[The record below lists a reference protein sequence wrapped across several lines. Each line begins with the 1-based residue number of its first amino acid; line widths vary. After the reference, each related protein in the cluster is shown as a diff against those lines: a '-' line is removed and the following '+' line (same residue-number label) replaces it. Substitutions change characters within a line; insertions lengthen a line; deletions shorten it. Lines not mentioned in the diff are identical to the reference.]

1 MSEETRALIEYVKTL
16 SEQERGTFVT
26 WLIID
31 LIKDISYYIVVGLV
45 VWALGRR
52 LIQAIMAGMREARR
66 DRA

>member
-16 SEQERGTFVT
+16 NEQERGTFVT

-31 LIKDISYYIVVGLV
+31 LIKDVSYYIVVGLV